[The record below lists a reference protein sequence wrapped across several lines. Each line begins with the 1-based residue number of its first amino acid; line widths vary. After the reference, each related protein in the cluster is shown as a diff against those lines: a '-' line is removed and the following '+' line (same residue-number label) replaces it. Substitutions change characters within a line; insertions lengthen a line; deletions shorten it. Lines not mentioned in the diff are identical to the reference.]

1 MVAKK
6 SRSSTKK
13 SSSKKEEPPPPPP
26 SSSSSSESEEGSED
40 DDMKLTLEALDAMSD
55 SDESAVDSDAGA
67 GDGDIEEEDEY
78 SKEAEALRKMISD
91 GKFDG
96 LLKSSAKKGDGKK
109 MKKDNKKR
117 EQKVASSDDDD
128 DDNDDEF
135 EELELG
141 PNHLDT
147 SLLQDEEGSD
157 ADDNNSKE
165 QVYDQY
171 WRDPN
176 EDSPEEEELSSNE
189 NSENEE
195 EEEDQ
200 AKQLEKELQAKK
212 KASDIAL
219 QSAIQCSQ
227 RNLPWAE
234 TFAVVPPTPLP
245 FGPPDTAAAS
255 SSNKKRKL
263 GEEYDDEDE
272 EEYVDIHDDLK
283 REVAFYDNALEA
295 VTLAREQCEKV
306 GIPFTRPNDFFAE
319 MVKSDGTLLLCFLI
333 HVYVCVIVMIIWERL
348 HAHHFLYPSST
359 KQSRSHGQNQRSIN
373 L

>member
-13 SSSKKEEPPPPPP
+13 SSSKKEQPPPPPP
-26 SSSSSSESEEGSED
+26 SSSSSESEEGSEDD

-128 DDNDDEF
+128 DEF

-165 QVYDQY
+165 QVHDQY

-189 NSENEE
+189 NSEIEE

-245 FGPPDTAAAS
+245 FGPPDTATAS

-263 GEEYDDEDE
+263 GEEYDEE

-333 HVYVCVIVMIIWERL
+333 HVNVCV
-348 HAHHFLYPSST
+348 
-359 KQSRSHGQNQRSIN
+359 
-373 L
+373 

>member
-6 SRSSTKK
+6 SRSSSTKK
-13 SSSKKEEPPPPPP
+13 SSSKKEQPAAPPP
-26 SSSSSSESEEGSED
+26 SSSSESEEGSED

-55 SDESAVDSDAGA
+55 SSDESGDDSDDAGA
-67 GDGDIEEEDEY
+67 GDGDIEEDEEY

-96 LLKSSAKKGDGKK
+96 LLKSAKKGDGKK
-109 MKKDNKKR
+109 MKKKDTKKK
-117 EQKVASSDDDD
+117 EQKVASSD

-147 SLLQDEEGSD
+147 SLLQDEEDSD

-176 EDSPEEEELSSNE
+176 EDSPEEESSSNE
-189 NSENEE
+189 NSEN

-227 RNLPWAE
+227 RILPWAE
-234 TFAVVPPTPLP
+234 TFAIVPPTPLP
-245 FGPPDTAAAS
+245 FGPPDTTAAS

-263 GEEYDDEDE
+263 DDEDE

-319 MVKSDGTLLLCFLI
+319 MVKSDGMLLFFCFLI
-333 HVYVCVIVMIIWERL
+333 NVCVFMCACV
-348 HAHHFLYPSST
+348 
-359 KQSRSHGQNQRSIN
+359 
-373 L
+373 

>member
-13 SSSKKEEPPPPPP
+13 SSSKKEQPPPPPP
-26 SSSSSSESEEGSED
+26 SSSSSESEEGSEED

-55 SDESAVDSDAGA
+55 SSDESAVDDSDAAA

-128 DDNDDEF
+128 DDDEF

-147 SLLQDEEGSD
+147 SLLQDEEDSD
-157 ADDNNSKE
+157 ADDNNGKE
-165 QVYDQY
+165 QVHDQY

-176 EDSPEEEELSSNE
+176 EDSPEEEESSSNE

-263 GEEYDDEDE
+263 GKEYDEEDE

-333 HVYVCVIVMIIWERL
+333 HVYVCV
-348 HAHHFLYPSST
+348 
-359 KQSRSHGQNQRSIN
+359 
-373 L
+373 